1 MALLTEQLPSLP
13 SSAVNKR
20 KWGAPPAGSVQ
31 REDEEGASSAEVEA
45 PAAGPSK
52 RSRVAD
58 EEEDEFAPG
67 NDADYFVDE
76 DEEGGRFF
84 GGGLTD
90 EQKRILEIMSHDE
103 SGGGEQQPGEQL
115 AEIRRQLLQFEKA
128 INKNQEMRV
137 KFPTEPQRFIASE
150 ADLDAEIRALVVLTT
165 NVAQYYPEFVK
176 LGTAA
181 SLVALLTHENADIA
195 GAAIQVLEELTDD
208 DVLDGEAGAAGGER
222 AMHALLDTLL
232 ANQVTELLVSNLS
245 RFDDTLPPDD
255 DPARL
260 ANYESDAQNVYHTL
274 GVLENLVSLRAALAE
289 EIIAQTQLLPW
300 LLRRMQRDRFDQN
313 KGYAGELLA
322 ILLQGSEANREALG
336 RSGGVD
342 ALLSTLA
349 PYRRHSPTDPEETEF
364 MENTFDALCSALLLD
379 ANKPRF
385 LESEGVELM
394 VLILRSREAARLCA
408 LRVLDHAL
416 GGAHGAPQCER
427 FVEALGL
434 RSLFAV
440 FMQADGRGRAAP
452 GAADFEHV
460 LGILASLLHNLGS
473 ESAPRL
479 RVLSKFVEQ
488 NFAKVDRLLEL
499 RETTVARLRVV
510 EREVAQER
518 AATEGAEEEEEELFY
533 LRRLES
539 GLFTLQL
546 VDYILAWLVMED
558 DGVKTHAEML
568 LRRSGLSFRD
578 VARVLREYA
587 DNVGDAT
594 VAAGGEE
601 MRTRDILQAL
611 LEYVEALP

>member
-1 MALLTEQLPSLP
+1 M
-13 SSAVNKR
+13 
-20 KWGAPPAGSVQ
+20 
-31 REDEEGASSAEVEA
+31 
-45 PAAGPSK
+45 
-52 RSRVAD
+52 
-58 EEEDEFAPG
+58 
-67 NDADYFVDE
+67 
-76 DEEGGRFF
+76 
-84 GGGLTD
+84 
-90 EQKRILEIMSHDE
+90 
-103 SGGGEQQPGEQL
+103 
-115 AEIRRQLLQFEKA
+115 
-128 INKNQEMRV
+128 
-137 KFPTEPQRFIASE
+137 
-150 ADLDAEIRALVVLTT
+150 
-165 NVAQYYPEFVK
+165 
-176 LGTAA
+176 
-181 SLVALLTHENADIA
+181 
-195 GAAIQVLEELTDD
+195 
-208 DVLDGEAGAAGGER
+208 
-222 AMHALLDTLL
+222 
-232 ANQVTELLVSNLS
+232 SNLS

-349 PYRRHSPTDPEETEF
+349 PFRRHSPTDPEETEF

>member
-1 MALLTEQLPSLP
+1 M
-13 SSAVNKR
+13 NKR

-31 REDEEGASSAEVEA
+31 REDDEGPSSAEVEA
-45 PAAGPSK
+45 PADGPSK

-58 EEEDEFAPG
+58 EEDEFAPG

-103 SGGGEQQPGEQL
+103 SGAGEQQPGEQL

-150 ADLDAEIRALVVLTT
+150 ADLDAEIRALVMLTT
-165 NVAQYYPEFVK
+165 DVAQYYPEFVK
-176 LGTAA
+176 LGAAA

-208 DVLDGEAGAAGGER
+208 DVLDGEAAGAGGGER

-245 RFDDTLPPDD
+245 RFDDTLPADD
-255 DPARL
+255 DAARL

-274 GVLENLVSLRAALAE
+274 GVLENLVSLRVALAE
-289 EIIAQTQLLPW
+289 EIVAQTQLLPW

-349 PYRRHSPTDPEETEF
+349 PYRRHSPTEPEESEF

-440 FMQADGRGRAAP
+440 YMQADGRGRAAP

-473 ESAPRL
+473 ESGPRL

-488 NFAKVDRLLEL
+488 DYAKVDRLLEL

-510 EREVAQER
+510 EREIAQER
-518 AATEGAEEEEEELFY
+518 AATDGADEEEEELFY

-546 VDYILAWLVMED
+546 IDYILAWLVMED
-558 DGVKTHAEML
+558 DGVKAHAEML
-568 LRRSGLSFRD
+568 LRRSGLSFRE
-578 VARVLREYA
+578 VATVLREYA

>member
-1 MALLTEQLPSLP
+1 
-13 SSAVNKR
+13 
-20 KWGAPPAGSVQ
+20 
-31 REDEEGASSAEVEA
+31 
-45 PAAGPSK
+45 
-52 RSRVAD
+52 
-58 EEEDEFAPG
+58 
-67 NDADYFVDE
+67 
-76 DEEGGRFF
+76 
-84 GGGLTD
+84 
-90 EQKRILEIMSHDE
+90 
-103 SGGGEQQPGEQL
+103 
-115 AEIRRQLLQFEKA
+115 
-128 INKNQEMRV
+128 
-137 KFPTEPQRFIASE
+137 
-150 ADLDAEIRALVVLTT
+150 
-165 NVAQYYPEFVK
+165 
-176 LGTAA
+176 
-181 SLVALLTHENADIA
+181 
-195 GAAIQVLEELTDD
+195 
-208 DVLDGEAGAAGGER
+208 
-222 AMHALLDTLL
+222 
-232 ANQVTELLVSNLS
+232 
-245 RFDDTLPPDD
+245 
-255 DPARL
+255 
-260 ANYESDAQNVYHTL
+260 
-274 GVLENLVSLRAALAE
+274 
-289 EIIAQTQLLPW
+289 
-300 LLRRMQRDRFDQN
+300 
-313 KGYAGELLA
+313 
-322 ILLQGSEANREALG
+322 
-336 RSGGVD
+336 
-342 ALLSTLA
+342 
-349 PYRRHSPTDPEETEF
+349 